1 MHDSPSVAVAHPLK
15 LAESGDVPAA
25 ADSATKDDALV
36 HTLHPLRNV
45 KATLRV
51 CVGDIELTVGELMNA
66 RRDDV
71 LPIDRL
77 IDEPVDILLEGSV
90 IARGELVAVDDAY
103 GVRLT
108 EVPVGLKL

>member
-1 MHDSPSVAVAHPLK
+1 M
-15 LAESGDVPAA
+15 
-25 ADSATKDDALV
+25 

-51 CVGDIELTVGELMNA
+51 CVGDIELTVGELMSA
-66 RRDDV
+66 RCDDV
-71 LPIDRL
+71 LRLDRL
-77 IDEPVDILLEGSV
+77 IDEPVDIVLEGSV

-108 EVPVGLKL
+108 EAPVGLKL